1 MKRTVI
7 ITAGGTGKRMGATL
21 PKQFLLLGGEPV
33 LFHTLRRFHTFDA
46 DAQIILSLPEDW
58 IPYWKDLGCPVAH
71 EVVSGGKERFH
82 SIQNALR
89 SATGDLIAVHDG
101 VRPFPSIQTIQA
113 CFDAAEKYGS
123 GVPVTEVKESLREI
137 SGDTSK
143 ALIRSQY
150 RLVQTPQIF
159 QSEILHKAYDQE
171 FHSGI
176 TDDASLA
183 EALGISIK
191 LVPGNDENIKITTAS
206 DLLYA
211 EAMLRNGKF
220 TA

>member
-7 ITAGGTGKRMGATL
+7 ITAGGTGKRMGGTL
-21 PKQFLLLGGEPV
+21 PKQFLLLDGEPV
-33 LFHTLRRFHTFDA
+33 LFHTLRRLHAFNA
-46 DAQIILSLPEDW
+46 DAQLIVSLPEDW
-58 IPYWKDLGCPVAH
+58 IPYWKDLRCPTIH
-71 EVVSGGKERFH
+71 EVVPGGKERFH

-113 CFDAAEKYGS
+113 CFDAAEKHGS
-123 GVPVTEVKESLREI
+123 GVPVIEVKESLREI

-150 RLVQTPQIF
+150 RLVQTPQVF
-159 QSEILHKAYDQE
+159 RSEILHKAYAQE

-176 TDDASLA
+176 TDDASLV
-183 EALGISIK
+183 EALGIDIT
-191 LVPGNDENIKITTAS
+191 LVPGNDENIKITTPA
-206 DLLYA
+206 DLVFA
-211 EAMLRNGKF
+211 EVILRKIP
-220 TA
+220 